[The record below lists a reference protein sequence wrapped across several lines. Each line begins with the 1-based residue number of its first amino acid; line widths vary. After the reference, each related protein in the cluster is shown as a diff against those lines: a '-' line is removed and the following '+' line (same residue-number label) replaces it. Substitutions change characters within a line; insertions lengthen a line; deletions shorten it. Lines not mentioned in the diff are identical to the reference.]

1 MRNLTAPKQ
10 YTDDKDR
17 TTFDAGTQCLVLY
30 TAAGDPVNIR
40 VATDGWLYV
49 NDIPF
54 GVAGMPPAPH
64 ANTHAAD
71 GVDAIT
77 PVAIGAAEASSTAA
91 DIAAANANADSR
103 VLQTNYDADMAS
115 ILARLDALEASAVLS
130 ANIATISGTELSEGG
145 VGYIEYAP
153 RESE

>member
-10 YTDDKDR
+10 YTDAKDR

-40 VATDGWLYV
+40 VAIDGWLYV

-64 ANTHAAD
+64 KQTHSAGGD
-71 GVDAIT
+71 DAIT
-77 PVAIGAAEASSTAA
+77 PAAIGAAEALSTADA
-91 DIAAANANADSR
+91 IDAANANADSR
-103 VLQTNYDADMAS
+103 VLQTVYDSDIAS
-115 ILARLDALEASAVLS
+115 ILSRLSTLEASAVQS
-130 ANIATISGTELSEGG
+130 TNIATITGTELPEGG
-145 VGYIEYAP
+145 VGYIKYTP

>member
-30 TAAGDPVNIR
+30 TAAGDAVSIR
-40 VATDGWLYV
+40 VDTDGWLYV

-54 GVAGMPPAPH
+54 GVYGMPPAPH
-64 ANTHAAD
+64 KQTHAAD
-71 GVDAIT
+71 GADAIT
-77 PVAIGAAEASSTAA
+77 PALIGAADAVATADA
-91 DIAAANANADSR
+91 IDAANANADSR
-103 VLQTNYDADMAS
+103 VLQTVYESDIAS
-115 ILARLDALEASAVLS
+115 ILARLSTLEASAVQS
-130 ANIATISGTELSEGG
+130 TNIATITGTELPEGG
-145 VGYIEYAP
+145 VAYIEYTP